1 MLVPNFQESLTP
13 KSSFSLHGLGQS
25 VLVYYESIKREAKIR
40 PTCECRCDERL
51 KTKTE
56 ESTLLGY
63 RDTGFLEELEHL
75 QIKTRLIDE
84 MFASVMGEY
93 VFLRLDGQLIP
104 ISKVEIAL
112 CAVMGTS
119 SKIEVI
125 GAPGLTRSVLGA
137 GNESILAKRTTPFK
151 CTSVLALP
159 PQSGKGKVAS

>member
-1 MLVPNFQESLTP
+1 MP
-13 KSSFSLHGLGQS
+13 G
-25 VLVYYESIKREAKIR
+25 
-40 PTCECRCDERL
+40 
-51 KTKTE
+51 
-56 ESTLLGY
+56 
-63 RDTGFLEELEHL
+63 ELEHL
-75 QIKTRLIDE
+75 KIKTRLIDE

-125 GAPGLTRSVLGA
+125 GAPGLTRAGLGA
-137 GNESILAKRTTPFK
+137 GNESSLAKRTTPFK